1 LPRGCSVI
9 IDIEN
14 EVFTKIATE
23 LRSQFTGIN
32 VYGEDVRS
40 PSSFPCVSIVEAD
53 NYTVRRTQDS
63 GSNENHA
70 NLMYEVNVYSNKTS
84 GKKTECKEIFAVID
98 EIMLGLGFTRS
109 NKNPVTMDEATIY
122 RIVGRYVAIVST
134 NQTIY
139 RR

>member
-1 LPRGCSVI
+1 M

-14 EVFTKIATE
+14 ELFTKIATE

-53 NYTVRRTQDS
+53 NYTLRRTQDS

-70 NLMYEVNVYSNKTS
+70 NVMYEVNVYSNKTS

-122 RIVGRYVAIVST
+122 RIVGRYVAIVSRDKVV
-134 NQTIY
+134 Y

>member
-1 LPRGCSVI
+1 M

-23 LRSQFTGIN
+23 LRSRFSGIN
-32 VYGEDVRS
+32 VYGEDVRT

-53 NYTVRRTQDS
+53 NYTVKNTQDS
-63 GSNENHA
+63 GCNENHA

-84 GKKTECKEIFAVID
+84 GKKSECKEILSLID
-98 EIMLGLGFTRS
+98 EMLLGMGFTRTM
-109 NKNPVTMDEATIY
+109 KNPVTMDDATIY
-122 RIVGRYVAIVST
+122 RMVSRYSAIVSK
-134 NQTIY
+134 NRMIY

>member
-1 LPRGCSVI
+1 M

-53 NYTVRRTQDS
+53 NYTLRRTQDS

-70 NLMYEVNVYSNKTS
+70 NVMYEVNVYSNKTS
-84 GKKTECKEIFAVID
+84 GKKTECKEIFAVIED
-98 EIMLGLGFTRS
+98 RKS
-109 NKNPVTMDEATIY
+109 V
-122 RIVGRYVAIVST
+122 V
-134 NQTIY
+134 
-139 RR
+139 

>member
-1 LPRGCSVI
+1 M

-14 EVFTKIATE
+14 EIFTKIATE
-23 LRSQFTGIN
+23 LRSRFSGIN
-32 VYGEDVRS
+32 VYGEDVRT

-53 NYTVRRTQDS
+53 NYTVKQTQDS

-70 NLMYEVNVYSNKTS
+70 YLMYEVNVYSNKTN
-84 GKKTECKEIFAVID
+84 GKKTECKEILTATDDIL
-98 EIMLGLGFTRS
+98 LGLGFTRTM
-109 NKNPVTMDEATIY
+109 KNPVSMDDATIY
-122 RIVGRYVAIVST
+122 RMIARYTAIVSQ

>member
-1 LPRGCSVI
+1 M

-14 EVFTKIATE
+14 EVFTRIATE
-23 LRSQFTGIN
+23 LRSRFSKIN
-32 VYGEDVRS
+32 VYGEDVRT

-53 NYTVRRTQDS
+53 NYTVTKTQDS

-84 GKKTECKEIFAVID
+84 GKKSECKEILSVID
-98 EIMLGLGFTRS
+98 EMFLGMGFTRTM
-109 NKNPVTMDEATIY
+109 KNPVTMDDATIY
-122 RIVGRYVAIVST
+122 RMVSRYTAIVSK

>member
-1 LPRGCSVI
+1 M

-23 LRSQFTGIN
+23 LRSQFNGIN

-53 NYTVRRTQDS
+53 NYTLRRTQDS

-98 EIMLGLGFTRS
+98 DIMLGLGFTRS

>member
-1 LPRGCSVI
+1 M

-14 EVFTKIATE
+14 EIFNKIKIE
-23 LRSQFTGIN
+23 LRSRFPRIN
-32 VYGEDVRS
+32 VFGEDVRS

-53 NYTVRRTQDS
+53 NYTLRKTQDS

-70 NLMYEVNVYSNKTS
+70 VLMYEVNVYTNKTN
-84 GKKTECKEIFAVID
+84 GKKTDCKAIFSVID
-98 EIMLGLGFTRS
+98 DVFLNLGFTRLA
-109 NKNPVTMDEATIY
+109 KHPVTMDKATIY
-122 RIVGRYVAIVST
+122 RMVGRYNAIVSK

>member
-1 LPRGCSVI
+1 M

-14 EVFTKIATE
+14 EVFTTIATE

-53 NYTVRRTQDS
+53 NYTLRRTQDS

-70 NLMYEVNVYSNKTS
+70 NVMYEVNVYSNKTS

>member
-1 LPRGCSVI
+1 M
-9 IDIEN
+9 IDIES
-14 EVFTKIATE
+14 EVFTTIATE

-53 NYTVRRTQDS
+53 NYTLRRTQDS

-122 RIVGRYVAIVST
+122 RIVGRYVAIVSRDKVV
-134 NQTIY
+134 Y

>member
-1 LPRGCSVI
+1 M

-14 EVFTKIATE
+14 EVFTTIATE

-53 NYTVRRTQDS
+53 NYTLRRTQDS

-70 NLMYEVNVYSNKTS
+70 NVMYEVNVYSNKTS

-109 NKNPVTMDEATIY
+109 NKNPATMDEATIY

>member
-1 LPRGCSVI
+1 MV
-9 IDIEN
+9 DIEN
-14 EVFTKIATE
+14 EVFTTIATE

-53 NYTVRRTQDS
+53 NYTLRRTQDS

-70 NLMYEVNVYSNKTS
+70 NVMYEVNVYSNKTS

>member
-1 LPRGCSVI
+1 M
-9 IDIEN
+9 IDIES

-53 NYTVRRTQDS
+53 NYTLRRTQDS

-70 NLMYEVNVYSNKTS
+70 NVMYEVNVYSNKTS

-134 NQTIY
+134 DQTIY

>member
-1 LPRGCSVI
+1 M

-14 EVFTKIATE
+14 EVFTKIASE

-40 PSSFPCVSIVEAD
+40 PSQFPCVSVVEAD
-53 NYTVRRTQDS
+53 NYTVKSTQDS

-70 NLMYEVNVYSNKTS
+70 KLMYEVNVYSNKTS
-84 GKKTECKEIFAVID
+84 GKKTECKEILSVID
-98 EIMLGLGFTRS
+98 DILLGLGFTRTM
-109 NKNPVTMDEATIY
+109 KNPVSMDDATIY
-122 RIVGRYVAIVST
+122 RMVTRYTAIVST

>member
-1 LPRGCSVI
+1 M
-9 IDIEN
+9 IDIES

-53 NYTVRRTQDS
+53 NYTLRRTQDS

-70 NLMYEVNVYSNKTS
+70 NVMYEVNVYSNKTS

>member
-1 LPRGCSVI
+1 M

-14 EVFTKIATE
+14 ELFTRIATE
-23 LRSQFTGIN
+23 LRSRFDNIS
-32 VYGEDVRS
+32 VYGEDVRT

-53 NYTVRRTQDS
+53 NYTVRNTQDS

-70 NLMYEVNVYSNKTS
+70 NLMYEINVYSNKTS
-84 GKKTECKEIFAVID
+84 GKKTECKEILSVID
-98 EIMLGLGFTRS
+98 DMFMGMGFTRTM
-109 NKNPVTMDEATIY
+109 KNPVTMDDATIY
-122 RIVGRYVAIVST
+122 RMISRYTATVSK

>member
-1 LPRGCSVI
+1 M

-14 EVFTKIATE
+14 EIINKITIE
-23 LRSQFTGIN
+23 LRSRFPRIG
-32 VYGEDVRS
+32 VFSEDVRS

-53 NYTVRRTQDS
+53 NYTLRKTQDS

-70 NLMYEVNVYSNKTS
+70 VLMYEVNVYSNKIK
-84 GKKTECKEIFAVID
+84 GKKTECKAIFSVID
-98 EIMLGLGFTRS
+98 DVFLNLGFTRLA
-109 NKNPVTMDEATIY
+109 KHPVTMDKATIY
-122 RIVGRYVAIVST
+122 RMVGRYNAIVSK

>member
-1 LPRGCSVI
+1 M

-14 EVFTKIATE
+14 EVFTTVATE
-23 LRSQFTGIN
+23 LRSKFSVIN
-32 VYGEDVRS
+32 IYGEDVRS

-53 NYTVRRTQDS
+53 NYTVKSTQDS

-84 GKKTECKEIFAVID
+84 GKKSECKEILAIVD
-98 EIMLGLGFTRS
+98 EMMLGMGFTRTM
-109 NKNPVTMDEATIY
+109 KNPVSMDDATVY
-122 RIVGRYVAIVST
+122 RMVTRYTAIVSK

>member
-1 LPRGCSVI
+1 M

-14 EVFTKIATE
+14 EVFTKIASE

-32 VYGEDVRS
+32 VYGDDVRS
-40 PSSFPCVSIVEAD
+40 PSQFPCVSIVEAD
-53 NYTVRRTQDS
+53 NYTVKSTQDS

-84 GKKTECKEIFAVID
+84 GKKTECKEILSVID
-98 EIMLGLGFTRS
+98 DILLGLGFTRTM
-109 NKNPVTMDEATIY
+109 KNPVSMDDATIY
-122 RIVGRYVAIVST
+122 RMVTRYMAIVST

>member
-1 LPRGCSVI
+1 MSFI

-14 EVFTKIATE
+14 EVFTTIATE

-53 NYTVRRTQDS
+53 NYTLRRTQDS

-70 NLMYEVNVYSNKTS
+70 NVMYEVNVYSNKTS

-134 NQTIY
+134 DQTIY

>member
-1 LPRGCSVI
+1 M

-14 EVFTKIATE
+14 EIFTKIVTE
-23 LRSQFTGIN
+23 LRSQFPDIN
-32 VYGEDVRS
+32 VYGEDVRT

-53 NYTVRRTQDS
+53 NYALTNTRDS

-70 NLMYEVNVYSNKTS
+70 VLMYEVNVYSNRTS
-84 GKKTECKEIFAVID
+84 GKKSECKAILAIID
-98 EIMLGLGFTRS
+98 CLLVGMGFTRTM
-109 NKNPVTMDEATIY
+109 KNPVTMDDATIY
-122 RIVGRYVAIVST
+122 RMISRYTAIVSK

>member
-1 LPRGCSVI
+1 M

-14 EVFTKIATE
+14 EIFTKIATE
-23 LRSQFTGIN
+23 LRTQFQGIN
-32 VYGEDVRS
+32 VYGDEVRT
-40 PSSFPCVSIVEAD
+40 PSSFPCVSVVEAD
-53 NYTVRRTQDS
+53 NYTVKTTQDS

-84 GKKTECKEIFAVID
+84 GKKAECKEILSVVD
-98 EIMLGLGFTRS
+98 EILLGLGFTRTM
-109 NKNPVTMDEATIY
+109 KNPVSMDDATIC
-122 RIVGRYVAIVST
+122 RMVTRYTAIVSK

>member
-1 LPRGCSVI
+1 M

-14 EVFTKIATE
+14 EVFTKIASE

-40 PSSFPCVSIVEAD
+40 PSQFPCVSIVEAD
-53 NYTVRRTQDS
+53 NYTVKSTQDS

-84 GKKTECKEIFAVID
+84 GKKTECKEILSVID
-98 EIMLGLGFTRS
+98 DILLGLGFTRTM
-109 NKNPVTMDEATIY
+109 KNPVSMDDATIY
-122 RIVGRYVAIVST
+122 RMVARYTAIVST

>member
-1 LPRGCSVI
+1 M

-23 LRSQFTGIN
+23 LRSLFTGIN

-53 NYTVRRTQDS
+53 NYTLRRTQDS

-70 NLMYEVNVYSNKTS
+70 NVMYEVNVYSNKTS
-84 GKKTECKEIFAVID
+84 GKKTECKEIFAAID

>member
-1 LPRGCSVI
+1 M

-14 EVFTKIATE
+14 EVFTKIASE

-40 PSSFPCVSIVEAD
+40 PSQFPCVSIVEAD
-53 NYTVRRTQDS
+53 NYTVKSTQDS

-84 GKKTECKEIFAVID
+84 GKKTECKEILSVID
-98 EIMLGLGFTRS
+98 DILLGLGFTRTM
-109 NKNPVTMDEATIY
+109 KNSVSMDDATIY
-122 RIVGRYVAIVST
+122 RMVTRYTAIVST